1 MVAFNLRR
9 DVLTL
14 AAGSIAGFQRLP
26 MTNVLKS
33 RASKITLIVSVAALI
48 GGGVWYA
55 QKNTKPAPLKY
66 TTAVVQRGDL
76 TVTVS
81 ATGTLNPVVSVLVG
95 SQVSGVI
102 QRLNADFNTRVKKGQ
117 VIAQIEASLFRTQ
130 VAQAQASLRSAE
142 ALRDKAAVA
151 VRDAQRQLERV
162 TELRGKSLVSDSE
175 LDIARFAHES
185 ATVEQR
191 VREAAVAQAQASLEQ
206 AQVNF
211 AHTTIYAPIDGVVV
225 SRDVDVGQTVAASLQ
240 APTLFT
246 IAQDLTHMQIE
257 TEVDEAFIGVVR
269 EGQPVKFSVFAYP
282 SRAFSGQVAQVRLKP
297 KIESGVVK
305 YNCVLVVDNKD
316 LMLKPGMTATV
327 TIDVDKREKILKVP
341 NAALRFVPEL
351 APEEI
356 KKLRADLKRGE
367 ALLWVVKSTGL
378 EPVRV
383 QTGLV
388 GDKETEVT
396 GAALEEN
403 LTIAVPESANAK
415 GASGG
420 PRPPGMRLF

>member
-1 MVAFNLRR
+1 MMNLFKTYLGKIILVVFVVAL
-9 DVLTL
+9 
-14 AAGSIAGFQRLP
+14 
-26 MTNVLKS
+26 
-33 RASKITLIVSVAALI
+33 VSV
-48 GGGVWYA
+48 GVWYA
-55 QKNTKPAPLKY
+55 QNGAAPAGNKFS
-66 TTAVVQRGDL
+66 TAKVTRGDL

-102 QRLNADFNTRVKKGQ
+102 QRLYADFNSHVKKGQ
-117 VIAQIEASLFRTQ
+117 VIAQIEASLFQTQ
-130 VAQAQASLRSAE
+130 VAQALANLHSTE
-142 ALRDKAAVA
+142 AMRDKAAVA

-162 TELRGKSLVSDSE
+162 TELRGKNLVSDSE
-175 LDIARFAHES
+175 LDAARFAQES
-185 ATVEQR
+185 ASVEQR

-206 AQVNF
+206 AQVSF

-246 IAQDLTHMQIE
+246 IAQDLTRMQIE

-282 SRAFSGQVAQVRLKP
+282 SRTFSGQVAQVRLKP

-316 LMLKPGMTATV
+316 SMLKPGMTATV
-327 TIDVDKREKILKVP
+327 TIDVDNREKILKVP

-351 APEEI
+351 SQDEL
-356 KKLRADLKRGE
+356 KKLRAGLKRGE
-367 ALLWVVKSTGL
+367 ALLWVVKPGGL
-378 EPVRV
+378 EPLRV

-388 GDKETEVT
+388 GEKETEVT
-396 GAALEEN
+396 GPELEEN
-403 LTIAVPESANAK
+403 LAIAVPEAVDSK
-415 GASGG
+415 GSKGG
-420 PRPPGMRLF
+420 PRAPGMRLF

>member
-1 MVAFNLRR
+1 
-9 DVLTL
+9 
-14 AAGSIAGFQRLP
+14 
-26 MTNVLKS
+26 MTNVFKTHLG
-33 RASKITLIVSVAALI
+33 KITLLVGIVALAV
-48 GGGVWYA
+48 GGVWYT
-55 QKNTKPAPLKY
+55 QKGATPAATKFS
-66 TTAVVQRGDL
+66 TAKVTRGDL

-102 QRLNADFNTRVKKGQ
+102 QRLNADFNSRVKKGQ
-117 VIAQIEASLFRTQ
+117 VIAQIEASLFQTQ

-142 ALRDKAAVA
+142 ANRDKAAVA

-175 LDIARFAHES
+175 MDVARFAHES
-185 ATVEQR
+185 ATVELR
-191 VREAAVAQAQASLEQ
+191 VRDAAVAQAQASLEQ
-206 AQVNF
+206 AQVSF

-246 IAQDLTHMQIE
+246 IAQDLTRMQIE

-282 SRAFSGQVAQVRLKP
+282 SRTFSGQVAQVRLKP

-316 LMLKPGMTATV
+316 SMLKPGMTATV
-327 TIDVDKREKILKVP
+327 TIDVDSREKILKVP

-351 APEEI
+351 SQDEL
-356 KKLRADLKRGE
+356 KKLRAGLKRGE
-367 ALLWVVKSTGL
+367 ALLWTVKPAGL

-388 GDKETEVT
+388 GEKETEVT
-396 GAALEEN
+396 GAELEEN
-403 LTIAVPESANAK
+403 LAIAVPETANAK
-415 GASGG
+415 NSQSG

>member
-1 MVAFNLRR
+1 MTNLFKTLPGKLTLVTLLVAF
-9 DVLTL
+9 
-14 AAGSIAGFQRLP
+14 A
-26 MTNVLKS
+26 
-33 RASKITLIVSVAALI
+33 
-48 GGGVWYA
+48 GGGVWYT
-55 QKNTKPAPLKY
+55 QKGGAPAATKFS
-66 TTAVVQRGDL
+66 TAKVQRGDL

-102 QRLNADFNTRVKKGQ
+102 QRLNADFNSHVKKGQ
-117 VIAQIEASLFRTQ
+117 VIAQIEASLFQTQ
-130 VAQAQASLRSAE
+130 VAQAQANLHSTE
-142 ALRDKAAVA
+142 AMRDKAAVA
-151 VRDAQRQLERV
+151 VRDAQRQLDRV

-175 LDIARFAHES
+175 LDAARFAQES
-185 ATVEQR
+185 ASVEQR

-206 AQVNF
+206 AQVSF

-246 IAQDLTHMQIE
+246 IAQDLTRMQIE

-282 SRAFSGQVAQVRLKP
+282 SRTFSGQVAQVRLKP
-297 KIESGVVK
+297 KVESGVVK

-316 LMLKPGMTATV
+316 SMLKPGMTATV
-327 TIDVDKREKILKVP
+327 TIDVDKRDKILKVP

-351 APEEI
+351 PQEEL
-356 KKLRADLKRGE
+356 KKMRTELKRGE
-367 ALLWVVKSTGL
+367 ALLWVVNPAGL
-378 EPVRV
+378 EPLRV

-388 GDKETEVT
+388 GEKETEVS

-403 LTIAVPESANAK
+403 MTIAVPESVAK
-415 GASGG
+415 GAQGG

>member
-1 MVAFNLRR
+1 MTTLFKSTTGKISLLALVVA
-9 DVLTL
+9 L
-14 AAGSIAGFQRLP
+14 AAGGA
-26 MTNVLKS
+26 
-33 RASKITLIVSVAALI
+33 
-48 GGGVWYA
+48 WYA
-55 QKNTKPAPLKY
+55 QKKSAPAAPKY
-66 TTAVVQRGDL
+66 SIVEVQRGDL

-102 QRLNADFNTRVKKGQ
+102 QRLNADFNSLVKKGQ
-117 VIAQIEASLFRTQ
+117 VIAQIEASLFQTQ
-130 VAQAQASLRSAE
+130 VAQARANLHSTE
-142 ALRDKAAVA
+142 AMRDKAAVA

-175 LDIARFAHES
+175 LDAARFAHES
-185 ATVEQR
+185 ATVELR
-191 VREAAVAQAQASLEQ
+191 VREAAIAQAQAALEQ
-206 AQVNF
+206 AQVSL

-225 SRDVDVGQTVAASLQ
+225 SRDVDVGQTVAASMQ

-246 IAQDLTHMQIE
+246 IAQDLTRMQIE

-282 SRAFSGQVAQVRLKP
+282 SRSFSGQVAQVRLKP

-305 YNCVLVVDNKD
+305 YNCVLVVDNQD

-341 NAALRFVPEL
+341 NAALRYVPEL
-351 APEEI
+351 PPEEI
-356 KKLRADLKRGE
+356 KKLRAELKRGE
-367 ALLWVVKSTGL
+367 ALLWVVNPAGL
-378 EPVRV
+378 ESVRV

-396 GAALEEN
+396 GAVLEES
-403 LTIAVPESANAK
+403 LEIAVPESTTIGSK
-415 GASGG
+415 SGSRG
-420 PRPPGMRLF
+420 PGMRLF

>member
-1 MVAFNLRR
+1 MNNV
-9 DVLTL
+9 VKT
-14 AAGSIAGFQRLP
+14 RLG
-26 MTNVLKS
+26 
-33 RASKITLIVSVAALI
+33 KITLLVVIVALVA
-48 GGGVWYA
+48 GGVWYT
-55 QKNTKPAPLKY
+55 QKGATPAATKFS
-66 TTAVVQRGDL
+66 TAKVTRGDL

-102 QRLNADFNTRVKKGQ
+102 QRLNADFNSRVKKGQ
-117 VIAQIEASLFRTQ
+117 VIAQIEASLFQTQ

-175 LDIARFAHES
+175 MDAARFAHES
-185 ATVEQR
+185 ATVEHR
-191 VREAAVAQAQASLEQ
+191 VRDAAVAQAQASLEQ
-206 AQVNF
+206 AQVSF

-246 IAQDLTHMQIE
+246 IAQDLTRMQIE

-282 SRAFSGQVAQVRLKP
+282 SRTFSGQVAQVRLKP

-316 LMLKPGMTATV
+316 SMLKPGMTATV
-327 TIDVDKREKILKVP
+327 TIDVDKRENILKAP

-351 APEEI
+351 SQDEL
-356 KKLRADLKRGE
+356 KKLRAGLKRGE
-367 ALLWVVKSTGL
+367 ALLWAVKPAGL
-378 EPVRV
+378 EPLRV

-388 GDKETEVT
+388 GEKETEVT
-396 GAALEEN
+396 GAELEEN
-403 LTIAVPESANAK
+403 LAIVVPETANAK
-415 GASGG
+415 GAQGG

>member
-1 MVAFNLRR
+1 
-9 DVLTL
+9 
-14 AAGSIAGFQRLP
+14 
-26 MTNVLKS
+26 MTNVFQS
-33 RASKITLIVSVAALI
+33 RIGKITLIIAVVAFIA
-48 GGGVWYA
+48 GGAWYA
-55 QKNTKPAPLKY
+55 QKNTSPAPLKY
-66 TTAVVQRGDL
+66 TAAAVQRGDL
-76 TVTVS
+76 TVTVL

-102 QRLNADFNTRVKKGQ
+102 QRLNADFNSRVKKGQ
-117 VIAQIEASLFRTQ
+117 VIAQIESSLFQAQ
-130 VAQAQASLRSAE
+130 VAQAQASVRSAE
-142 ALRDKAAVA
+142 AMRDKAAVA
-151 VRDAQRQLERV
+151 VRDAQRQLERL
-162 TELRGKSLVSDSE
+162 TEIRSKNLVSDSE
-175 LDIARFAHES
+175 VDVARFAHES
-185 ATVEQR
+185 AVVEHR
-191 VREAAVAQAQASLEQ
+191 VREAAIAQAQASLEQ
-206 AQVNF
+206 AQVSF

-246 IAQDLTHMQIE
+246 IAQDLARMQIE

-282 SRAFSGQVAQVRLKP
+282 SRSFSGQVAQVRLKP

-327 TIDVDKREKILKVP
+327 AIDVDKREKVLKVP

-351 APEEI
+351 PPEEV
-356 KKLRADLKRGE
+356 KKLRAELKRGE
-367 ALLWVVKSTGL
+367 ALLWVIKPTGL

-403 LTIAVPESANAK
+403 LTIAVPESTNAK

>member
-1 MVAFNLRR
+1 MVKA
-9 DVLTL
+9 
-14 AAGSIAGFQRLP
+14 
-26 MTNVLKS
+26 LKS
-33 RASKITLIVSVAALI
+33 RASIITILLVVVILAA
-48 GGGVWYA
+48 GGVWYA
-55 QKNTKPAPLKY
+55 KNNSAPAAPKY
-66 TTAVVQRGDL
+66 SIAEVQRGDL

-102 QRLNADFNTRVKKGQ
+102 QRLNADFNSLVKKGQ

-130 VAQAQASLRSAE
+130 VAQAQANLHSTE
-142 ALRDKAAVA
+142 AMRDKAAVA

-175 LDIARFAHES
+175 LDAVRFAHES
-185 ATVEQR
+185 ATVELR
-191 VREAAVAQAQASLEQ
+191 VREAAIAQAQAALEQ
-206 AQVNF
+206 AQVSL

-225 SRDVDVGQTVAASLQ
+225 SRDVDVGQTVAASMQ

-246 IAQDLTHMQIE
+246 IAQDLTRMQIE
-257 TEVDEAFIGVVR
+257 TDVDEAFIGVVR

-282 SRAFSGQVAQVRLKP
+282 SRSFSGQVAQVRLKP

-341 NAALRFVPEL
+341 NAALRYVPEL
-351 APEEI
+351 PPEEI
-356 KKLRADLKRGE
+356 KKLRAELKRGE
-367 ALLWVVKSTGL
+367 ALLWVVNPAGL
-378 EPVRV
+378 GSVRV

-396 GAALEEN
+396 GAVLEES
-403 LTIAVPESANAK
+403 LEIAVPESTTK
-415 GASGG
+415 GSKSGSRG
-420 PRPPGMRLF
+420 PGMRLF

>member
-1 MVAFNLRR
+1 
-9 DVLTL
+9 
-14 AAGSIAGFQRLP
+14 
-26 MTNVLKS
+26 MTNLFK
-33 RASKITLIVSVAALI
+33 TLPGKMTLLALLVALA
-48 GGGVWYA
+48 GGGFWYT
-55 QKNTKPAPLKY
+55 QKSAAPAATKFS
-66 TTAVVQRGDL
+66 TAKVQRGDL

-102 QRLNADFNTRVKKGQ
+102 QRLNADFNSHVKKGQ
-117 VIAQIEASLFRTQ
+117 VIAQIEPSLFQTQ
-130 VAQAQASLRSAE
+130 VAQAQANLHSTE
-142 ALRDKAAVA
+142 AMRDKAAVA

-175 LDIARFAHES
+175 LDAARFAHES
-185 ATVEQR
+185 ATVELR
-191 VREAAVAQAQASLEQ
+191 VREAAIAQSQASLEQ
-206 AQVNF
+206 AQVSF

-246 IAQDLTHMQIE
+246 IAQDLTRMQIE

-282 SRAFSGQVAQVRLKP
+282 SRSFSGQVAQVRLKP

-316 LMLKPGMTATV
+316 SMLKPGMTATV

-351 APEEI
+351 SPEEI

-367 ALLWVVKSTGL
+367 ALLWVVNPAGL
-378 EPVRV
+378 DSVRV

-388 GDKETEVT
+388 GEKETEVN

-403 LTIAVPESANAK
+403 MTIAVPESVAK
-415 GASGG
+415 GAQGG

>member
-1 MVAFNLRR
+1 MTNLFKTHPGKITLLALLVA
-9 DVLTL
+9 L
-14 AAGSIAGFQRLP
+14 AAGGAWYTQKG
-26 MTNVLKS
+26 
-33 RASKITLIVSVAALI
+33 AAP
-48 GGGVWYA
+48 A
-55 QKNTKPAPLKY
+55 ATKFS
-66 TTAVVQRGDL
+66 TAKVQRGDL

-81 ATGTLNPVVSVLVG
+81 ATGTLNPVVLVLVG

-102 QRLNADFNTRVKKGQ
+102 QRLNADFNSSVKKGQ
-117 VIAQIEASLFRTQ
+117 VIAQIEASLFQTQ
-130 VAQAQASLRSAE
+130 VAQAQANLHSTE
-142 ALRDKAAVA
+142 AMRDKAAVA

-175 LDIARFAHES
+175 LDAARFAHES
-185 ATVEQR
+185 AVVELR
-191 VREAAVAQAQASLEQ
+191 VREAAIAQAQASLEQ
-206 AQVNF
+206 AQVSF

-246 IAQDLTHMQIE
+246 IAQDLTRMQIE

-282 SRAFSGQVAQVRLKP
+282 SRTFSGQVAQVRLKP

-316 LMLKPGMTATV
+316 SMLKPGMTATV

-351 APEEI
+351 PPEEL
-356 KKLRADLKRGE
+356 KKLRAELKRGE
-367 ALLWVVKSTGL
+367 ALLWMVNPAGL

-388 GDKETEVT
+388 GEKETEVN

-403 LTIAVPESANAK
+403 MTIAVPESAVK
-415 GASGG
+415 GAQGG
-420 PRPPGMRLF
+420 PRMRLF